1 MRISRS
7 LLGLA
12 AAALLFSAL
21 PARAEEPAQGIAK
34 VDVTVDV
41 LPTGAGDGKVVLDF
55 APMTYQFVKRLV
67 PEPSR
72 LLMDLGMRRGNIELA
87 SGTSARYDDATTD
100 AVLDLKQVNAARNL
114 GDGRWEIP
122 VDPAFEFINDK
133 VDGDRP
139 TFFFYQFGTYT
150 RPAGDDISFRGQFR
164 FRLPA
169 GATETGWD
177 GGKHLIHYR
186 ITRAEGTGPAK
197 LAMELDVKP
206 RLMTAIYKVYGRD
219 QDFANMWLAKAR
231 LTNAGTS
238 VIKDVRV
245 RYKVEGYSEWSP
257 WDRFPEVVPGQTLV
271 SRYHPVLEAKI
282 SRLQSAT
289 PAQILAEWSYTDL
302 AGQTK
307 TDSDGR
313 KVTLLGG
320 HDLVL
325 QGTSDAQQS
334 ARYVENVT
342 NAPFVSA
349 WVTPDD
355 LPVKEFS
362 AMASRLA
369 KGVGAGQ
376 SDQSTVDVLNAIYDL
391 WLHNGF
397 TYQHPPG
404 LLDRSVSFNEMFVQ
418 NVKFPRDVLR
428 DKSGTC
434 IDVAICYAAMANS
447 LGIRPYLALRPG
459 HCFPV
464 FELPGS
470 GRMLAVEATGA
481 TRGGVVDGGGV
492 IPFSKAVELAMGDL
506 DKQRRSGTLIL
517 VDVQSMWTRG
527 VTSPDLESLPANILK
542 EWGLSTGPATEKPA
556 TDRPQP
562 ETPPAEETP
571 PEAPP
576 AAEQEDPYLGRWTM
590 TIEERLAATGQV
602 VRYPVVL
609 TIAQDGDGYKAGT
622 EAEVEVPVQGGTA
635 TFRVLQVLAGERSEE
650 GVLILKGTSKVIQ
663 NVATGQSSA
672 MGPDTLV
679 AVVRGGALVGKAT
692 SDGNTWLEF
701 TMQRAR

>member
-1 MRISRS
+1 M
-7 LLGLA
+7 
-12 AAALLFSAL
+12 
-21 PARAEEPAQGIAK
+21 
-34 VDVTVDV
+34 DVTVDV

-67 PEPSR
+67 PEPGR

-169 GATETGWD
+169 GATETSWD
-177 GGKHLIHYR
+177 GGKHLIRYR
-186 ITRAEGTGPAK
+186 IPRAEGTGPAK
-197 LAMELDVKP
+197 LAMDLEVKP

-219 QDFANMWLAKAR
+219 QDFANMWMAKSR
-231 LTNAGTS
+231 LTNEGTS
-238 VIKDVRV
+238 IVRDVRV

-271 SRYHPVLEAKI
+271 SRYHPVLDAKI
-282 SRLQSAT
+282 ARLQSAT
-289 PAQILAEWSYTDL
+289 PAQILTEWTFTDL

-342 NAPFVSA
+342 NAPFVAA

-355 LPVKEFS
+355 LAIKEFS

-376 SDQSTVDVLNAIYDL
+376 SDQSTVEVLNAIYDL
-391 WLHNGF
+391 WLNNGF

-428 DKSGTC
+428 DKGGTC

-464 FELPGS
+464 FELPSS
-470 GRMLAVEATGA
+470 GRLLAVEATGA
-481 TRGGVVDGGGV
+481 TKGGVTADGGGV
-492 IPFSKAVELAMGDL
+492 VPFGKAVDLAMGDM

-542 EWGLSTGPATEKPA
+542 EWGLSTGPAAAAPNPEQPA
-556 TDRPQP
+556 PEAQP
-562 ETPPAEETP
+562 EPAPAEEPKPEPPAE
-571 PEAPP
+571 
-576 AAEQEDPYLGRWTM
+576 AEEDPYLGRWTM

-602 VRYPVVL
+602 VSYPVVL

-622 EAEVEVPVQGGTA
+622 EAEAQVPVQGGTA
-635 TFRVLQVLAGERSEE
+635 TLRVIQVLAGERSEE
-650 GVLILKGTSKVIQ
+650 GVLVLKGTSKMIE
-663 NVATGQSSA
+663 NKATGQSSP
-672 MGPDTLV
+672 MPPDTLI
-679 AVVRGGALVGKAT
+679 AVVRGGALVGKGT
-692 SDGNTWLEF
+692 SDGTTWVEF
-701 TMQRAR
+701 TMQRVR